1 MASPA
6 QRHLKQPIL
15 IVGTGALATLFAARL
30 AQPAPGDHAGQLAER
45 SRALRK
51 NGARLVDA
59 DGVEHAYPVDVTSN
73 PATAAERA
81 MRWCWSN
88 PGRRNG

>member
-30 AQPAPGDHAGQLAER
+30 SAAGHPISMLG
-45 SRALRK
+45 SWKNGLRALRK
-51 NGARLVDA
+51 NGARLV
-59 DGVEHAYPVDVTSN
+59 GC
-73 PATAAERA
+73 
-81 MRWCWSN
+81 RWRGACLS
-88 PGRRNG
+88 R